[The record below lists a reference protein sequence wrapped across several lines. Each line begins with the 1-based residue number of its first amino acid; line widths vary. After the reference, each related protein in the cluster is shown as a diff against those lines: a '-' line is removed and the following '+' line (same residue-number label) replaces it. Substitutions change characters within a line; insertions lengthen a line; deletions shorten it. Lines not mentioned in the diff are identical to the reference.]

1 MSFIFYPLLIGNDW
15 RQLVTTE
22 FTTMIGGT
30 MGFFDWMCTV
40 LAIGHEVRKG
50 RTYGRT
56 SYRNVTSSVTKR
68 QQIVGDKVITL
79 FTTTASNGNRT
90 ITRRQVV
97 RNGKIVTLVTEKY
110 KG

>member
-1 MSFIFYPLLIGNDW
+1 
-15 RQLVTTE
+15 
-22 FTTMIGGT
+22 
-30 MGFFDWMCTV
+30 MGFIDWCCTIM
-40 LAIGHEVRKG
+40 AIGHEVRKG
-50 RTYGRT
+50 STYRR
-56 SYRNVTSSVTKR
+56 SKPNVTSSITKR